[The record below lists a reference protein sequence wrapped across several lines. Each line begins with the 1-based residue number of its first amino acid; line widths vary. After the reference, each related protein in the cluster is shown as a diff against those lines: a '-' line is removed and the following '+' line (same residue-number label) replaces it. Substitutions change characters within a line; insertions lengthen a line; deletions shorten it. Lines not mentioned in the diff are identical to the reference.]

1 MLKVDRTDMNRKLS
15 EKIKGKGRSSFNVLN
30 Q

>member
-15 EKIKGKGRSSFNVLN
+15 ENIKGKARSSFNVLK